1 MKSLYVRS
9 LLVLLCCVGLA
20 ACGGGSGTL
29 ALSGS
34 IAGLNKSG
42 LVLENTKTGDTVS
55 PASGDLV
62 FTFPNLINEDDF
74 FNIIVQ
80 TQPTG
85 GSCTFIG
92 TLASADGTSASS
104 NASVFTVSNLAI
116 SCAATPHK
124 LGGTITGPHPL
135 GLILINGADQL
146 SPLPDATT
154 FTFAGSVGDGSTYGV
169 TVFQQPPG
177 HTCTVA
183 NGIGTLGSTDVNNVQ
198 VTCI

>member
-9 LLVLLCCVGLA
+9 LLALLCCVGLA

-34 IAGLNKSG
+34 ITGLNKSG

-62 FTFPNLINEDDF
+62 FTFPNLISEDDF
-74 FNIIVQ
+74 FDIVVQ

-92 TLASADGTSASS
+92 TLASSDGTSASS

-154 FTFAGSVGDGSTYGV
+154 FTFTGSVGDGSTYGV

-183 NGIGTLGSTDVNNVQ
+183 NGVGTLGSTDVNNVQ

>member
-9 LLVLLCCVGLA
+9 LLAFFCSIGLA
-20 ACGGGSGTL
+20 ACGGSSGTL

-34 IAGLNKSG
+34 ITGLDKSG

-62 FTFPNLINEDDF
+62 FTFPNLISEDDY
-74 FNIIVQ
+74 FNIIVK
-80 TQPTG
+80 TEPTG

-92 TLASADGTSASS
+92 TLAAADGLSASS
-104 NASVFTVSNLAI
+104 NASVYTVSNLAI
-116 SCAATPHK
+116 TCAATPYK

-146 SPLPDATT
+146 SPAADATT

-169 TVFQQPPG
+169 TVYQQPPG

-183 NGIGTLGSTDVNNVQ
+183 NGVGTLGSADVTNVA